1 MTMVA
6 PLGLVSRGS
15 GRLARAASWAVVVL
29 SPFRLRAILASH
41 DVPAVW
47 HDYTD
52 LRVFAVDLAVGVLLV
67 TWGASLLATHRRPAR
82 IPVLLGA
89 PGMVL
94 LGLVWAGV
102 PGSLDPVLSAAGALE
117 LTAFAGLT
125 WYVATEIRSP
135 RDLAL
140 PVAVMVALQSTIA
153 LVQVAVQ
160 GPVGLVSLAEI
171 NLDPAASGIGIV
183 ASEDGVRLLR
193 GYGLSDHPNILGGIL
208 AAGLVVLFGG
218 LVSTAT
224 GRLGRVARVALA
236 LAAVLGVL
244 ALAVT
249 FSRAAW
255 IALVAAALAA
265 AAIEAGDRGRP
276 GGRPGS
282 RRAGFRAARPW
293 LALAGAVPLAV
304 AALALP
310 FAPFLAARLSVD
322 ANRPAAEIRSID
334 ERVWL
339 AGATLEVVAANP
351 LLGTGL
357 GTLPGALTSVP
368 GLPYPPQ
375 PAHLVPLTIAAENG
389 IPAALAFCLLVAGAM
404 TAVVTRA
411 RRGGPAPGAAG
422 TALGLLVVVA
432 VVGCFDYYPWV
443 FPAGRTWLAIA
454 LGAAVG
460 LAGPVVATADEQA

>member
-6 PLGLVSRGS
+6 QLGLVSRGS
-15 GRLARAASWAVVVL
+15 GRLARAAFWAVVVL
-29 SPFRLRAILASH
+29 SPFRLRAILATR
-41 DVPAVW
+41 DIPAVW

-52 LRVFAVDLAVGVLLV
+52 LRVFAVDLAVAVLLV

-102 PGSLDPVLSAAGALE
+102 PGSLDSVLSAAGALE
-117 LTAFAGLT
+117 LTAFAGLA
-125 WYVATEIRSP
+125 WYVATEIRTP
-135 RDLAL
+135 RDLL
-140 PVAVMVALQSTIA
+140 MPVAVMVALQSTVA

-160 GPVGLVSLAEI
+160 GPVGLFSLAEI
-171 NLDPAASGIGIV
+171 NLDPAVSGIGIV
-183 ASEDGVRLLR
+183 ASEAGVRLLR
-193 GYGLSDHPNILGGIL
+193 GYGLTDHPNILGGIL
-208 AAGLVVLFGG
+208 AAGLVVLVGG

-224 GRLGRVARVALA
+224 GQVGRVARAVLAVAT
-236 LAAVLGVL
+236 VLGVL
-244 ALAVT
+244 ALAIT

-265 AAIEAGDRGRP
+265 AAIEAGGRG
-276 GGRPGS
+276 
-282 RRAGFRAARPW
+282 AAFHAARPW

-322 ANRPAAEIRSID
+322 ADRPAAEIRSID

-357 GTLPGALTSVP
+357 GTLPEALSSVP
-368 GLPYPPQ
+368 GLPYRPQ

-389 IPAALAFCLLVAGAM
+389 IPAAVAFCLLVAGAM

-422 TALGLLVVVA
+422 TTFGLLVVVA
-432 VVGCFDYYPWV
+432 VVGFFDYYPWV

-460 LAGPVVATADEQA
+460 LAGPIITTAGEEG